1 MHTRTCLCV
10 CEVDDDG
17 GLFFFSFCSLPLSG
31 NNMGHLTGC
40 FMFTGAHSFTVTVLL
55 EGERDDVN
63 LRQPFVIR
71 TGA

>member
-1 MHTRTCLCV
+1 
-10 CEVDDDG
+10 
-17 GLFFFSFCSLPLSG
+17 
-31 NNMGHLTGC
+31 MGHLTGC